1 MSLLS
6 YLRECVDDV
15 WGRLFVRRSS
25 CEYQHAQHNV
35 YDRDSVR
42 LSEITA
48 NDRNG
53 EGW

>member
-1 MSLLS
+1 MSTIS
-6 YLRECVDDV
+6 YLRVCMDDLV
-15 WGRLFVRRSS
+15 GRLFGRRSG
-25 CEYQHAQHNV
+25 YHANDRNV